1 VTESDAGDVASVE
14 DLPLPLLDVLGDTYS
29 RDPTGEL
36 RRLHSLGHPMARS
49 HRGVE
54 LLTYRWVASLFNDSR
69 FHTVDARHFADKGSP
84 PSLLAFVQDG
94 LLLSMESE
102 RHDRV
107 RRVLARAFTLRQA
120 AHQRAMMREVAVD
133 LIDGFAPIDRSG
145 GAHSVDLVDQ
155 FTDRFPMEV
164 LCRTIGVPSQDI
176 EQFLGAAHEL
186 HLLAAV
192 PMAPG
197 FDRIDAAL
205 RTLEDYVLDILERR
219 RLQPADDFISGL
231 LEAQQAEGS
240 LTKSELVGN
249 VINLLFAGAGTTRYQ
264 LASTVR
270 ALVEQGLWETVA
282 ARPEL
287 IPPAV
292 EEALRYYPV
301 TQFVVRI
308 PDGDVMVEGLRF
320 PARRRVILNLLA
332 ASRDPSVFDDPDSF
346 DIARTNT
353 SRSRL
358 PFGWGTHHCLGHALA
373 RTAMAEGVAALT
385 DRLTEVTIDAP
396 VPVPPPGAMLG
407 GPEHLYLT
415 FTDRRLAGRP

>member
-1 VTESDAGDVASVE
+1 
-14 DLPLPLLDVLGDTYS
+14 
-29 RDPTGEL
+29 
-36 RRLHSLGHPMARS
+36 MARS

-69 FHTVDARHFADKGSP
+69 FHTVDTRHFADKGSP
-84 PSLLAFVQDG
+84 PSLMAFVQDG
-94 LLLSMESE
+94 LLLSMEPD

-120 AHQRAMMREVAVD
+120 AQQRAMMREVAVT
-133 LIDGFAPIDRSG
+133 LIDQFT
-145 GAHSVDLVDQ
+145 GAHSVDLVDE

-164 LCRTIGVPSQDI
+164 LCRTIGVPPEDI

-219 RLQPADDFISGL
+219 RLQPADDFMSGL
-231 LEAQQAEGS
+231 LEAQQTEGS

-270 ALVEQGLWETVA
+270 ALVEESLWETVA
-282 ARPEL
+282 AHPEL
-287 IPPAV
+287 IPEAV

-308 PDGDVMVEGLRF
+308 PDEDVLVEGLRF
-320 PARRRVILNLLA
+320 PARRRVILNLRA
-332 ASRDPSVFDDPDSF
+332 ASRDPAVFDDPDRF
-346 DIARTNT
+346 DISRTNT

-373 RTAMAEGVAALT
+373 RTAMAEGVAALA
-385 DRLTEVTIDAP
+385 DRLTDVTINSP
-396 VPVPPPGAMLG
+396 VPLPPPGAMLS
-407 GPEHLYLT
+407 GPEHLHLR
-415 FTDRRLAGRP
+415 FNNRRSAGPP